1 MQLNKLKGKY
11 SPHYA
16 CKVLFLTCS
25 FAKKKVVKQSL
36 KNSLKEAKKKSKTGT
51 YKNSSFSFDAFI
63 VFIYLS
69 GVSKLKLTE
78 GKILSNKITN
88 IDY

>member
-1 MQLNKLKGKY
+1 MKLNKLKGKY

-16 CKVLFLTCS
+16 CKVLFLSCS
-25 FAKKKVVKQSL
+25 YAKKKSGKAVSEKQLESG
-36 KNSLKEAKKKSKTGT
+36 EKKSKTGT

-69 GVSKLKLTE
+69 GVSKLKFTE
-78 GKILSNKITN
+78 GK
-88 IDY
+88 Y

>member
-1 MQLNKLKGKY
+1 MHVKYCFYLVLTQRKSAKRVPEKQLKSGQ
-11 SPHYA
+11 
-16 CKVLFLTCS
+16 
-25 FAKKKVVKQSL
+25 KKKQDR
-36 KNSLKEAKKKSKTGT
+36 
-51 YKNSSFSFDAFI
+51 NSSFSFDAFI

-78 GKILSNKITN
+78 GKVLSNKITN

>member
-1 MQLNKLKGKY
+1 MHVITVFILSLHKEKSGKAVSEKQLESG
-11 SPHYA
+11 
-16 CKVLFLTCS
+16 V
-25 FAKKKVVKQSL
+25 
-36 KNSLKEAKKKSKTGT
+36 KKSKTGT

-78 GKILSNKITN
+78 EKN
-88 IDY
+88 IK

>member
-16 CKVLFLTCS
+16 CKLLLFLSCS
-25 FAKKKVVKQSL
+25 YAKKKSGKAVSEKQLESG
-36 KNSLKEAKKKSKTGT
+36 EKKSKTGT

-78 GKILSNKITN
+78 GK
-88 IDY
+88 Y

>member
-1 MQLNKLKGKY
+1 MHVKY
-11 SPHYA
+11 CFYL
-16 CKVLFLTCS
+16 VLTQ
-25 FAKKKVVKQSL
+25 KKKVVKQSL
-36 KNSLKEAKKKSKTGT
+36 KNSLKVAKKKSKTGT

-78 GKILSNKITN
+78 GK
-88 IDY
+88 Y